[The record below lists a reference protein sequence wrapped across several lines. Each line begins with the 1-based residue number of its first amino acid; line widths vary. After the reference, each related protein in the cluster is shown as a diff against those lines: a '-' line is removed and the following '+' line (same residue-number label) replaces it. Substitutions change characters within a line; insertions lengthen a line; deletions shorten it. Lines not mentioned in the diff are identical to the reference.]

1 MDILFITPYLPYP
14 PISGGRLQTFL
25 RIKKLRERGHKVYLA
40 AIAEFGVKENS
51 IRELRRYVTELEV
64 VSAKINLS
72 KFKFLFKKNL
82 IHELFSSQPGFNAKI
97 RSFIKNKAIDIAVYE
112 GLGSGQYREATRNI
126 TSILYEHNVEYE
138 IIDQLVSSLKISPL
152 NILKG
157 KAAEN
162 LVNLWLYIFGEKEK
176 KLAKEF
182 ELNSLRKFDLFI
194 TCSDRDASI
203 LKKDVK
209 DIPHVT
215 VPWCIEIPIDY
226 CKQEKKDIYNLVF
239 VGSMYWEPNRDAILW
254 FVKEMFPLIK
264 KKVKNIRLVIVGSYP
279 SKEIHG
285 LNNNKDIIV
294 RGFVPDISKVW
305 LETDI
310 FVAPVRLGSGVNV
323 KVIEA
328 MSYGI
333 PTVTTAKGAEG
344 LNAIDGEHFLM
355 ANTPDEFLD
364 SVQYLIENIE
374 VRESLGLKS
383 REYVLK
389 YHEIDKVMD
398 LFEEVLSNVI
408 GKWKPKYS

>member
-1 MDILFITPYLPYP
+1 MNILFITPYLPYP

-25 RIKKLRERGHKVYLA
+25 RIKKLKERGQNVYLA
-40 AIAEFGVKENS
+40 AIAEFGVAKAS
-51 IRELRRYVTELEV
+51 VDGLKRYVTESEIVFARIDIRKLEYLLKK
-64 VSAKINLS
+64 SL
-72 KFKFLFKKNL
+72 FL
-82 IHELFSSQPGFNAKI
+82 ELFPYISGFEIKI
-97 RSFIKNKAIDIAVYE
+97 KSFIKNKKIDIAIYE
-112 GLGSGQYREATRNI
+112 GLGSAQYREATRNI
-126 TSILYEHNVEYE
+126 PSILYEHNVEYE
-138 IIDQLVSSLKISPL
+138 IVEQLVSSLRKSPIK
-152 NILKG
+152 ILKG
-157 KAAEN
+157 KMDEK
-162 LVNLWLYIFGEKEK
+162 LRNLWLYIFSEKEK

-194 TCSDRDASI
+194 TCSDRDASV

-209 DIPHVT
+209 DTPHVT
-215 VPWCIEIPIDY
+215 VPWCMEVPNEHR
-226 CKQEKKDIYNLVF
+226 KPEKKDIYNLVF

-254 FVKEMFPLIK
+254 FVKEIFPFLREK
-264 KKVKNIRLVIVGSYP
+264 VKKVRLLIVGSYP
-279 SKEIHG
+279 SMEIQR
-285 LNNNKDIIV
+285 LNNNEDIIV
-294 RGFVPDISKVW
+294 KGFVPDIIKVW

-310 FVAPVRLGSGVNV
+310 FIAPIRLGSGVNV

-344 LNAIDGEHFLM
+344 LNAIAGEHFLM
-355 ANTPDEFLD
+355 TNTPDEFLD

-398 LFEEVLSNVI
+398 LFEKVLTDVI
-408 GKWKPKYS
+408 RKWKQQHS